1 LYWISS
7 RIALCWSLIEAFGQG
22 CTENFW
28 LSGGRYNGIC
38 LMVQKLVNIIK
49 QMDPRDPFRIEMTDM
64 LLDKL

>member
-1 LYWISS
+1 MIKDTLKNSTV
-7 RIALCWSLIEAFGQG
+7 G
-22 CTENFW
+22 C
-28 LSGGRYNGIC
+28 GRYNGIC

>member
-1 LYWISS
+1 MNDTLKICDY
-7 RIALCWSLIEAFGQG
+7 CVF
-22 CTENFW
+22 
-28 LSGGRYNGIC
+28 RYNGIC

>member
-1 LYWISS
+1 MTVCSCSIELLDE
-7 RIALCWSLIEAFGQG
+7 RRAVNSLLLGD
-22 CTENFW
+22 
-28 LSGGRYNGIC
+28 RYNGIC